1 MVSAFIRA
9 RLNTSAWPREVPR
22 RPCFTTWGPG
32 VLTDGT
38 PSEKQFMDVILV
50 NGRAHQGGKR
60 EAAHE

>member
-1 MVSAFIRA
+1 MAKGGAKEAMFYH
-9 RLNTSAWPREVPR
+9 LGTR
-22 RPCFTTWGPG
+22 R